1 MSECEKIISRVL
13 YTLEQVEVRGKQN
26 LDKLLGCMQALEVLK
41 DSLAAEKEA
50 QQ

>member
-1 MSECEKIISRVL
+1 MDENVRIITRVL

-26 LDKLLGCMQALEVLK
+26 LDKLLGCMQALEALK
-41 DSLAAEKEA
+41 ESLAAEKEA